1 MFLAWNEMKYSK
13 TRFALII
20 GVVILVSFLVYFL
33 TGLAYGLSQ
42 DNRTGVDKWEAD
54 AVVLTEEANATISMS
69 TMPISQRD
77 EVDADEVAVL
87 GQTAGVVHLEGET
100 DDEDQI
106 NVSFFGIET
115 DEFIMPEVIEG
126 EEISDDFEAVADISL
141 QEEEGIAIGDV
152 LILAGTDT
160 EITIVG
166 FTEQAKFNITPI
178 LYTTIQTYQE
188 IRYGDEEV
196 VEMADEEQISALI
209 LRDENVEGIEI
220 KDEELEIYSISDF
233 ILELPGYTAQLVT
246 FALMI
251 GFLIIIAAV
260 VIGIFMYV
268 LTVQKSSMF
277 GVMKAQGIPTSYIA
291 KSVVIQT
298 FLLATFGTVTG
309 LILTI
314 LSGFVLPVTVPFQTN
329 LLFFIGIAILLILF
343 AVLGAF
349 FSVRTVVKID
359 PLEAMD

>member
-54 AVVLTEEANATISMS
+54 AVVLTEEANGTINMS
-69 TMPISQRD
+69 TMPISQKD
-77 EVDADEVAVL
+77 EIDGDEVAVL
-87 GQTAGVVHLEGET
+87 GQTPGVVHLEGET

-106 NVSFFGIET
+106 DVSFFGIET
-115 DEFIMPEVIEG
+115 DGFIMPEVIDG

-141 QEEEGIAIGDV
+141 LEEEGIEIGDV
-152 LILAGTDT
+152 LILAGADT

-166 FTEQAKFNITPI
+166 FTEEAKFNITPI

-188 IRYGDEEV
+188 IRYGEEEV
-196 VEMADEEQISALI
+196 AEMAEEEQISALI
-209 LRDENVEGIEI
+209 LRDENVDGIELE
-220 KDEELEIYSISDF
+220 DDDLEIYSISDF
-233 ILELPGYTAQLVT
+233 ILELPGYTAQLLT

-277 GVMKAQGIPTSYIA
+277 GVMKAQGIPTSFIA

-298 FLLATFGTVTG
+298 FLLATLGTVTG
-309 LILTI
+309 LILTV
-314 LSGFVLPVTVPFQTN
+314 LSGYVLPVTVPFQTN
-329 LLFFIGIAILLILF
+329 LVFFIGIALLLIVF

>member
-20 GVVILVSFLVYFL
+20 GVVILVSFLVYIL

-87 GQTAGVVHLEGET
+87 GQTAGIVHLEGET

-106 NVSFFGIET
+106 NVSFFGIDT

-220 KDEELEIYSISDF
+220 EDEELEIYSISDF

-251 GFLIIIAAV
+251 GFLIICKGQLYNVGNRQFKIV
-260 VIGIFMYV
+260 GF
-268 LTVQKSSMF
+268 
-277 GVMKAQGIPTSYIA
+277 PTFFYIL
-291 KSVVIQT
+291 
-298 FLLATFGTVTG
+298 FL
-309 LILTI
+309 
-314 LSGFVLPVTVPFQTN
+314 SPFQKRRNEDEKRYSRRSAETYDRWYQTK
-329 LLFFIGIAILLILF
+329 LCSPSETIWL
-343 AVLGAF
+343 
-349 FSVRTVVKID
+349 
-359 PLEAMD
+359 